1 MTATTSESN
10 RTRPWMSML
19 GAVHLPPCR
28 GSDFKLRC
36 GTRWQPYLGLRFESP
51 DKEQEENVLCPG
63 IKPASGIQ
71 V

>member
-1 MTATTSESN
+1 
-10 RTRPWMSML
+10 ML